1 MSFKFEI
8 LENENKNTLVLSSDK
23 EIYNTRVVFND
34 DSKSE
39 QFPLV
44 KQLFFLPF
52 VKSITLDKHLILIE
66 KLDFLDWKDVQEEVI
81 DQIEK
86 FLNDGGLIYQVNNP
100 VTIYAES
107 TPNPNVIKFV
117 ANKKL
122 VNIAHEFKT
131 SESANYCFIA
141 KALFNH
147 DFVKE
152 IYIDFNFIS
161 VTINEKFS
169 WDEFTMQIREFILSY
184 IKDGNQIIDSSY
196 DVQNSTSEGID
207 QSNMDEI
214 SKKISALI
222 DEQIKPA
229 VASDGGNIL
238 FQSYDNESMEVKVIL
253 QGACSG
259 CPSSTYTLKN
269 GIETML
275 KDFLPG
281 KISNVV
287 AING

>member
-8 LENENKNTLVLSSDK
+8 LENEDKNTLVLSSDK

-147 DFVKE
+147 DFIKE

-161 VTINEKFS
+161 VTINEKFT

-222 DEQIKPA
+222 NEQIKPA